1 MSKPFYEEVLARL
14 GLVTLLDWPDNR
26 RVYFGRPGE
35 PSSLWL
41 VESGLAAG
49 QEIALEAEDA
59 GAVHAFYGTAVA
71 AGARAGSGTGGPL
84 RALLGPGP
92 RLRRQRARSRLP
104 RRDRRAAGIR
114 SSVISRRVENLA
126 DIVPLAGTLGIEV
139 SKAEPDEVWAGWT
152 GQPER
157 CTAAGVLHGG
167 ALMAFAD
174 TLGGV
179 CAFLN
184 LPDGGATT
192 ATVESKTNFFRAVR
206 EGHVEGVTRPL
217 HVGRTFIVVQ
227 TDVLDAEQRRVAQV
241 TQTQA
246 VLS

>member
-1 MSKPFYEEVLARL
+1 
-14 GLVTLLDWPDNR
+14 
-26 RVYFGRPGE
+26 
-35 PSSLWL
+35 
-41 VESGLAAG
+41 
-49 QEIALEAEDA
+49 
-59 GAVHAFYGTAVA
+59 
-71 AGARAGSGTGGPL
+71 
-84 RALLGPGP
+84 
-92 RLRRQRARSRLP
+92 
-104 RRDRRAAGIR
+104 
-114 SSVISRRVENLA
+114 VENLA

-139 SKAEPDEVWAGWT
+139 SKAEANEVRGRMEWA
-152 GQPER
+152 PER

-184 LPDGGATT
+184 LPDGATST

-206 EGHVEGVTRPL
+206 DGHVDGLTVAL
-217 HVGRTFIVVQ
+217 HVGRSFIVVQ
-227 TDVLDAEQRRVAQV
+227 TNVYDAQQRHVAQV